1 MKKVNALLMLLVA
14 AVLFSCKPDKDNKD
28 IDIQPLAE
36 LGVIEAHGTIGDG
49 TSMNVLEF
57 INDDGDTVYVTMN
70 TAQVKGGDIV
80 GSEIDIV
87 YNATKD
93 ENIGTLAINMSSLL
107 HLWTQKGEDGR
118 EQSLEL
124 NTKGR
129 AATYGMSVDYDRWEV
144 KDGTLLLYSPKKVG
158 DETAAPVDT
167 FEILELTEEKLVLIH
182 GELMTEF
189 HCAN

>member
-1 MKKVNALLMLLVA
+1 MKKINILLLLIVA
-14 AVLFSCKPDKDNKD
+14 TLLFSCETKKEDKE

-36 LGVIEAHGTIGDG
+36 LGIVEAHGTIGDG
-49 TSMNVLEF
+49 TSMNVMEF
-57 INDDGDTVYVTMN
+57 INDDGDTIYVTMN

-80 GSEIDIV
+80 GSEIELV

-93 ENIGTLAINMSSLL
+93 ENIGTMAINVSSLQ
-107 HLWTQKGEDGR
+107 HLWTQKGDDGR

-124 NTKGR
+124 DSKGR
-129 AATYGMSVDYDRWEV
+129 ASTYGMSVEYNAWEV
-144 KDGTLLLYSPKKVG
+144 KDGTLLLHSPKKVG

-167 FEILELTEEKLVLIH
+167 FEILDLTDEKLVLIH
-182 GELMTEF
+182 GDLMTEF